1 MIRNKVT
8 ITKVDYSQLE
18 AIHFELEMYAKNIS
32 PDDLR
37 KDFLNA
43 IMTLD
48 IAHSLFFFLRNK
60 LETDKTQYTISFS
73 ASQAAVLLKCCYW
86 TRVQRSPY
94 TANVML
100 KLSLLLDE
108 QLKAMV

>member
-8 ITKVDYSQLE
+8 ITKVDFTQLQVIQE
-18 AIHFELEMYAKNIS
+18 ELELFAAYEGRTSLKN
-32 PDDLR
+32 
-37 KDFLNA
+37 DFLNT

-48 IAHSLFFFLRNK
+48 IAQSLYFFLRNK
-60 LETDKTQYTISFS
+60 LENQNTMYTISFS
-73 ASQAAVLLKCCYW
+73 ASQAAVILKCCYW
-86 TRVQRSPY
+86 SRRERSNY

-100 KLSLLLDE
+100 KLSFLLDE

>member
-8 ITKVDYSQLE
+8 ITKVDFKQLE
-18 AIHFELEMYAKNIS
+18 AVHYELELFATYISNTSLKN
-32 PDDLR
+32 
-37 KDFLNA
+37 DFLNA

-48 IAHSLFFFLRNK
+48 ITQTLYFFLRNK
-60 LETDKTQYTISFS
+60 LENNNTMYTISFS
-73 ASQAAVLLKCCYW
+73 ASQAAVILKCCYW
-86 TRVQRSPY
+86 TRSARSPY

-100 KLSLLLDE
+100 KLSFLLDE